1 MTEHLS
7 LAVHCSSFVSSGP
20 AGSPRLHQSSHET
33 GESEF
38 SLATA
43 TQRCSD
49 VAVIVG
55 IAAAGQL
62 LPGESVAVS
71 T

>member
-49 VAVIVG
+49 VVAVIVG
-55 IAAAGQL
+55 IATAVGQL
-62 LPGESVAVS
+62 LPGESVA